1 MKKYIHIMTIAIV
14 MIAACFEA
22 NAVSV
27 IPVSEIDGTEAPSG
41 DIKIVERWVKREKIK
56 VDTTQ
61 NKDLYDEKV
70 IVGKDTV
77 SIILPERNYGR
88 YDRGLYNFLFI
99 PKGQWE
105 IGLTA
110 SYGEFDISDYQVL
123 DLLSD
128 IDMKLKGYSV
138 NPEVSYFF
146 KHNQSLGLR
155 FYLTKYEGGIGSLKA
170 DIDEDMNFNLSGVN
184 YLSTTYSMSAFYRH
198 YLGLGKSG
206 RFGIFNEVAF
216 KLGGGDSFFTRN
228 YDSVPKVTKTNI
240 FQFGLDFSPGLCV
253 YVQEYV
259 SFNVSFGVF
268 GLNMRKERQW
278 TDGVED
284 GSRFTSGAN
293 FQIGRAHV

>member
-184 YLSTTYSMSAFYRH
+184 YLSTTY
-198 YLGLGKSG
+198 
-206 RFGIFNEVAF
+206 
-216 KLGGGDSFFTRN
+216 
-228 YDSVPKVTKTNI
+228 
-240 FQFGLDFSPGLCV
+240 
-253 YVQEYV
+253 
-259 SFNVSFGVF
+259 
-268 GLNMRKERQW
+268 
-278 TDGVED
+278 
-284 GSRFTSGAN
+284 
-293 FQIGRAHV
+293 